1 VNPRVFKCIK
11 QHFASHT
18 PYPQLSSEVISKLTK
33 ASAKTTTVIALNKV
47 PSPCLVAD
55 TLQKIS
61 SHMLDKKQPEAQKSG
76 SCHANATPESSKS
89 PKDVEAAP
97 GVVRSPSLECQ
108 LNISDNNLPMS
119 CLPRII
125 EQLQS
130 FPFKIAGFDAS
141 GNHKLGNNGVRD
153 LLECNMSNAIKQ
165 IELRNTGLECPC
177 TIVVASLAKC
187 VHLTS
192 LDLSDNPSLNATGVL
207 HFLQQLPNTNLST
220 LHLRNCSLG
229 NDAGGLA
236 SSFRRF
242 KGLFRVDFS
251 NNKGFSP
258 DDLIS
263 LLNQLPSRLEYL
275 RLGSLD
281 LTSDHVSAI
290 IDGRVLT
297 RFKSLQEINLACNE
311 NLGPNGILSLLAPL
325 CDPFDTSVRCLDIS
339 SSHRAIQN
347 YDVGSF
353 DEVLAFCFQ
362 KFPKLESLK
371 VSHVGALANVPPSI
385 VLSSHLTKLDLLNCS
400 NLSSLPD
407 EIFGMSQLKE
417 LDIHCCKS
425 LEFPPFSE
433 HWNSQIKSV
442 DGTMTYSKDN
452 RALLLEVKTFLKKA
466 HKAEPLKRVKV
477 LFLVRYP
484 GPRARFIV

>member
-89 PKDVEAAP
+89 PKDVEAA
-97 GVVRSPSLECQ
+97 CQ

-141 GNHKLGNNGVRD
+141 GNHNLGNNGVRD

-297 RFKSLQEINLACNE
+297 RFKSLQEINVARND